1 MGFFL
6 RALFLAL
13 VWAALQGSFGIPNL
27 LFGFGLGLI
36 VMWLMQPLYALADP
50 RDRGDGLGIGR
61 VVLRVGPFL
70 VLVLV
75 FLWELLKSGLRV
87 AYAVLR
93 PTLRIR
99 PGVIA
104 YPLDVTTGREI
115 TVLANL
121 ISLTPGT
128 LSLEVSDDRRVLY
141 IHALSV
147 ENEEAASVRDGIKRS
162 LEKHVARALGPLDEP
177 GGASESERR
186 SG

>member
-6 RALFLAL
+6 RALFLAV

-27 LFGFGLGLI
+27 LFGLGLGLV
-36 VMWLMQPLYALADP
+36 VMWFMQPLYALADP
-50 RDRGDGLGIGR
+50 RDEETGLGFGR
-61 VVLRVGPFL
+61 AVLRIGPLL

-93 PTLRIR
+93 PTLAIQ

-104 YPLDVTTGREI
+104 YPLDVRTGREI
-115 TVLANL
+115 TMLANL

-141 IHALSV
+141 IHALNV
-147 ENEEAASVRDGIKRS
+147 ESESAESVRDDIKRS
-162 LEKHVARALGPLDEP
+162 LEKHVARALGPVE
-177 GGASESERR
+177 ASGEQREQ
-186 SG
+186 GE